1 METVVSVGIGAKYR
15 VGVSKTNE
23 KWSTW
28 PGLSEPQTFKNISDI
43 FDKHGPL
50 CGDQYIF
57 EVFDS
62 EDNRIFMAE
71 FDAKSKCPADGYASD
86 KMVCTSFS
94 YLFELPERLQPL
106 AKKALEAHLAK
117 VA

>member
-15 VGVSKTNE
+15 VGVNKTSD
-23 KWSTW
+23 KWSTF
-28 PGLSEPQTFKNISDI
+28 PGLSDPRTFKEISAI
-43 FDKHGPL
+43 FDEHGPL

-62 EDNRIFMAE
+62 EDCRIFMAE

-86 KMVCTSFS
+86 KMVWTSFS

-106 AKKALEAHLAK
+106 AKKALVEHFAE
-117 VA
+117 VI